1 MKAFPRAPLGALA
14 VSFLLAVQALAQQP
28 VVPRP
33 GGSGVVVP
41 TVPPLFPQPTLPTT
55 PPQPARPAAPV
66 DMSTFDRNFADF
78 FQRATKTV
86 SPGRRIHQWH
96 WVGRS
101 TATAGKDPRL
111 SLRDQV
117 LQHVGFLKSTFDKAE
132 GFGMAGPGFY
142 TAGDPSTS
150 SGFGQL
156 HAGPVVPPAPV
167 PGLPAQQPL
176 DWILVQTVLR
186 GNVKFLDAVQFPTF
200 PEPLRTQITQ
210 KGCTDGFFSVP
221 SPGFPVQGPAG
232 PQELF
237 RSAASQDFNIPGQPK
252 PPITPAQEVCR
263 ELRRKALE
271 ISGAQ
276 AMRFNFSS
284 SPVEGCT
291 ARRKEQIPGFE
302 SRALPANAFVMWGND
317 AINLGEMV
325 VFSKELPPAGDIHQ
339 TNRLMIQDLFQRT
352 GNPLGPWPELWG
364 MKPLNVDMLRFVRTS
379 IMGCIPRGTQGFF
392 PEDEI

>member
-1 MKAFPRAPLGALA
+1 MKAFPRASLGALA
-14 VSFLLAVQALAQQP
+14 VSFLLAAQALAQQP

-33 GGSGVVVP
+33 GRPGVVVP
-41 TVPPLFPQPTLPTT
+41 TVPPLFPQPTQPTT
-55 PPQPARPAAPV
+55 PQPVRPAAPV

-78 FQRATKTV
+78 IQRATKTV

-96 WVGRS
+96 WVIKS
-101 TATAGKDPRL
+101 VATAGKDPRL

-117 LQHVGFLKSTFDKAE
+117 LQHVGFLKGTFDRAE

-142 TAGDPSTS
+142 TAGDPNTS

-156 HAGPVVPPAPV
+156 HGGPVIPLPQAPGV
-167 PGLPAQQPL
+167 LPAM
-176 DWILVQTVLR
+176 DWVLVQTVLR
-186 GNVKFLDAVQFPTF
+186 ENVKFLDAVQFPTF
-200 PEPLRTQITQ
+200 PEPLKTQITQ

-232 PQELF
+232 MQELF
-237 RSAASQDFNIPGQPK
+237 RSAASQDFGDIPGQPK

-263 ELRRKALE
+263 DLRKKALE

-284 SPVEGCT
+284 NPVEGCP

-302 SRALPANAFVMWGND
+302 NRALPANAFVMWGND
-317 AINLGEMV
+317 AINMGEMV

-339 TNRLMIQDLFQRT
+339 TNRLMIQDLFNRT

-364 MKPLNVDMLRFVRTS
+364 MRPLNVDMLRFVRTS
-379 IMGCIPRGTQGFF
+379 IMGCIPRGMQGFF
-392 PEDEI
+392 PEDDF